1 MDLRAR
7 AETERSANVDY
18 IFNAT
23 EQLIECRRTLK
34 HTYVLA
40 FYLPDLSPEKN
51 LFEWLQEEL
60 EVTTESLS
68 GVLEKPISGS
78 AEEKRK
84 IIDLTNL
91 ARTRLEHLLDGV
103 REGLT
108 QGARFTPEGRE
119 IRSSSEGLTSAGAS
133 SSSSLASFF
142 TGGSKKAAAAPKKG
156 AKKRGGGFFGRG

>member
-1 MDLRAR
+1 M
-7 AETERSANVDY
+7 
-18 IFNAT
+18 
-23 EQLIECRRTLK
+23 
-34 HTYVLA
+34 LA

-103 REGLT
+103 REGTLHARTTSKVPVLT
-108 QGARFTPEGRE
+108 V
-119 IRSSSEGLTSAGAS
+119 RS
-133 SSSSLASFF
+133 
-142 TGGSKKAAAAPKKG
+142 
-156 AKKRGGGFFGRG
+156 